1 LKNFFKELFLIFSFK
16 EKVTFFFISILLVVA
31 ATFELISI
39 AFFIP
44 FIKIS
49 TDFNYFQS
57 SFFFRVFNFFDFLSY
72 QNFVIFLG
80 LVATSLLL
88 ISSLLTII
96 TSWCFVKYTHKI
108 GCNLSNRLFLYYL
121 NKKWDFYLFNERNF
135 LFKKIIHDVEI
146 VIDSILIPILFLS
159 SKIVTVIVIFLFLLF
174 LNPQVTFYLFIS
186 YLLFYIFFFTI
197 IKRKLTKNSF
207 IISNNQEKKIKILND
222 SFLGIVDIKLAN
234 KEINFY
240 QTFSKANKSYH
251 NNLGDRQVLSLIP
264 KGVLEFISIVSILII
279 FVIFLKIYNNSFATI
294 IPILAVYALA
304 GFKIIPS
311 LQTIFHNM
319 SIIKGSL
326 WSFNL
331 IKEDLIINK
340 LNHNRYLSDST
351 VKEILF
357 RDRIFL
363 NNISYTYPS
372 RNISIL
378 NNLSLE
384 IKKNSFISII
394 GPNGSG
400 KSTLVYIIL
409 GLINPTKGSMIID
422 DEQIHL
428 RNDVTSWQKK
438 IGYVSQNIFLFN
450 DTILNNIIFGLSPEN
465 VSVDEINKII
475 KFTNLTEFIDSLPK
489 GLNTSLKDNGIELSG
504 GQKQKLAIARCLIK
518 KSEIIIFD
526 ECTSALDLESE
537 KIINELMFNLRGNV
551 TVLNITH
558 KIDSIKNSDMVY
570 YIKNGS
576 VYFYGSYKEVL
587 PKINLN
593 NS

>member
-1 LKNFFKELFLIFSFK
+1 MKNFFKELFLIFSFK

-234 KEINFY
+234 KEIDFY

-351 VKEILF
+351 AKEILF

-409 GLINPTKGSMIID
+409 GLISPTKGSMIID

-450 DTILNNIIFGLSPEN
+450 DTIFNNIIFGLNPEN

>member
-1 LKNFFKELFLIFSFK
+1 
-16 EKVTFFFISILLVVA
+16 
-31 ATFELISI
+31 
-39 AFFIP
+39 
-44 FIKIS
+44 
-49 TDFNYFQS
+49 
-57 SFFFRVFNFFDFLSY
+57 
-72 QNFVIFLG
+72 
-80 LVATSLLL
+80 
-88 ISSLLTII
+88 
-96 TSWCFVKYTHKI
+96 
-108 GCNLSNRLFLYYL
+108 
-121 NKKWDFYLFNERNF
+121 
-135 LFKKIIHDVEI
+135 
-146 VIDSILIPILFLS
+146 
-159 SKIVTVIVIFLFLLF
+159 